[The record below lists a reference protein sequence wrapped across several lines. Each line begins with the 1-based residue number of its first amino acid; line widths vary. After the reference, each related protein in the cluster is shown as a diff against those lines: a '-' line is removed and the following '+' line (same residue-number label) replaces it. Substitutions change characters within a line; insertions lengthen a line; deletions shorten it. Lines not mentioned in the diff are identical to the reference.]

1 MTDNDIVRILTNLIE
16 ESIAYSGDT
25 AWDKGEFVRIRELQS
40 DNRGDVGEKFI
51 AEALIA
57 IGHKAD
63 ISSVT
68 DPAKKHWD
76 VLVDNKIKLEI
87 KTATLGRGKTFQ
99 HENIEKDKDF
109 HALVLLDIAPNELYL
124 TCAAKS
130 TLPWTERNST
140 WTNTS
145 KKMHRRRIS
154 SVYKWDLNLADVVD
168 RKIQSLDDIAEAYS
182 HMLAT
187 LDAYNQVN
195 YDSKLI

>member
-1 MTDNDIVRILTNLIE
+1 MTDNDIVRILTDLIE
-16 ESIAYSGDT
+16 ESIAHSGDT

-40 DNRGDVGEKFI
+40 YNRGDVGEKFI

-63 ISSVT
+63 ISPVT

-76 VLVDNKIKLEI
+76 VLVDSKIKLEI

-130 TLPWTERNST
+130 TLPWTERNNI

-154 SVYKWDLNLADVVD
+154 SVYKWDLNLADVLS
-168 RKIQSLDDIAEAYS
+168 RQIRSIEDIKEAY
-182 HMLAT
+182 
-187 LDAYNQVN
+187 
-195 YDSKLI
+195 DSMVDSL